1 MGDFEDVFGAGA
13 DAAEIIDG
21 FAESYNRSSW
31 KDKVSWWGKPGD
43 EEYEAASQWDEN
55 DAWMASMKPKGYVRG
70 PHFDSYQELEEWDRQ
85 NTRPHIRRRMYH
97 GHVVFFTDGRPY
109 NEPSANIGTVL
120 NSAQSDNDD
129 EIPF

>member
-55 DAWMASMKPKGYVRG
+55 DAWMASMKAKGYVRG
-70 PHFDSYQELEEWDRQ
+70 PHFDSYQVSY
-85 NTRPHIRRRMYH
+85 P
-97 GHVVFFTDGRPY
+97 PK
-109 NEPSANIGTVL
+109 IG
-120 NSAQSDNDD
+120 Q
-129 EIPF
+129 